1 MHKKMLVIIGTIA
14 LLFLALFIVNQYKTK
29 QAVDGGNN
37 SYEKNDLNHS
47 TIKQMD
53 DPLYQNQITPNTLNQ
68 VLDKKESMTVYF
80 YKPDCSYCLETTPIL
95 VPLAEELNIDLKKI
109 NLSEF
114 KKGWDS
120 YQIEGTPT
128 LIHYENGKEV
138 ARIEG
143 YNEESVFRDFFEE
156 HVLKEK

>member
-1 MHKKMLVIIGTIA
+1 MQKKMLAIIGTIV

-37 SYEKNDLNHS
+37 SYEKNDLNQS

-68 VLDKKESMTVYF
+68 ALDKKEPMTVYF

-95 VPLAEELNIDLKKI
+95 VPLAEELNIDLKKL
-109 NLSEF
+109 NLLEF
-114 KKGWDS
+114 KKGWDT

-138 ARIEG
+138 ARIDG
-143 YNEESVFRDFFEE
+143 YNEEKVFRDFFEE